1 MKYKH
6 LSIWERE
13 KIQELFWLKKSIRYT
28 AEVLNRSPASI
39 SRELRRNFPKEL
51 RMYTPRL
58 AHERA
63 LFKRTCRGRTERL
76 KTSGLR
82 EYVVSHLK
90 LGWSPEQISGTAKE
104 GKIGLISHEAIYQ
117 FVYAQ
122 IYRDGFGYV
131 KPGHEDLRMYLRRK
145 QNRRQSKGM
154 RKSQRIFRPKGIS
167 IDERPLIVDAR
178 VRIGDW
184 EGDTVESC
192 NHKPGVN
199 TLLERKTGLFLIT
212 KVEDKTSRATVLAV
226 EKRMSALPEVMKK
239 TITLDNG
246 PENRDWQMMEEKT
259 KLKTFFAHPYHSWE
273 RGANENANGL
283 LREYFPKGTDF
294 ATISDE
300 DLAAVEYRL
309 NSRPRKRL
317 GWLSPLQAMSVALQG

>member
-6 LSIWERE
+6 FSIEERE

-28 AEVLNRSPASI
+28 ATVLRRSPTSI
-39 SRELRRNFPKEL
+39 SRELKRNYPKEL
-51 RMYTPRL
+51 KRYTPRL

-63 LFKRTCRGRTERL
+63 LFQRTCRGRIERL
-76 KTSGLR
+76 KTGALR

-104 GKIGLISHEAIYQ
+104 EKVGLISHEAIYQ

-122 IYRDGFGYV
+122 VYRNGYGYV
-131 KPGHEDLRMYLRRK
+131 KPGHEDLRPYLRRK
-145 QNRRQSKGM
+145 QKRRQKKGM
-154 RKSQRIFRPKGIS
+154 RKSQRIFKPKGIS
-167 IDERPLIVDAR
+167 IDERPAIVDAR
-178 VRIGDW
+178 ARIGDW

-212 KVEDKTSRATVLAV
+212 RVENKTSKATVSAM
-226 EKRMSALPEVMKK
+226 EKRMSILPTIMKK

-246 PENRDWQMMEEKT
+246 PENSDWQTMEEKT
-259 KLKTFFAHPYHSWE
+259 NLKTFFAHPYHSWE

-283 LREYFPKGTDF
+283 LREYFPKRTDF
-294 ATISDE
+294 ATISDDE
-300 DLAAVEYRL
+300 LAEVEYRL

-317 GWLSPLQAMSVALQG
+317 GWMSPLQAMSVALGG

>member
-1 MKYKH
+1 M
-6 LSIWERE
+6 ERE
-13 KIQELFWLKKSIRYT
+13 KIQEWFWLKKSIRYM
-28 AEVLNRSPASI
+28 AEALNRSPSSI
-39 SRELRRNFPKEL
+39 SRELRRNFGKEY
-51 RMYTPRL
+51 RRYTPRV

-76 KTSGLR
+76 KTDDIR
-82 EYVVSHLK
+82 EYVVKHLK
-90 LGWSPEQISGTAKE
+90 LGWSPEQISGIAKE
-104 GKIGLISHEAIYQ
+104 EKVGLISHEAIYQ

-122 IYRDGFGYV
+122 VHRNGWGELR
-131 KPGHEDLRMYLRRK
+131 PGHEDLRPYLRRK
-145 QNRRQSKGM
+145 QKRRQKKGM
-154 RKSQRIFRPKGIS
+154 RKSQRIFRPKGVS
-167 IDERPLIVDAR
+167 IDERPAVVDMR
-178 VRIGDW
+178 TRIGDW

-212 KVEDKTSRATVLAV
+212 KVMDKTSRATISAMK
-226 EKRMSALPEVMKK
+226 KRMINLPEIMKQ

-246 PENRDWQMMEEKT
+246 PENSDWQTMEEKT

-300 DLAAVEYRL
+300 EIEAVELQL

-317 GWLSPLQAMSVALQG
+317 GWLSPLQAMSVALGG

>member
-1 MKYKH
+1 MKYEH

-13 KIQELFWLKKSIRYT
+13 KIQELFWQEKSIRYI
-28 AEVLNRSPASI
+28 AVILKRSPASI
-39 SRELRRNFPKEL
+39 SRELRRNYPKEFK
-51 RMYTPRL
+51 RYTPRL

-63 LFKRTCRGRTERL
+63 LLKRTCRGRRERL
-76 KTSGLR
+76 KTPSLR
-82 EYVVSHLK
+82 EYVVSRLK
-90 LGWSPEQISGTAKE
+90 LGWSPEQVSGTAKKE
-104 GKIGLISHEAIYQ
+104 KIGLISHEAIYQ

-122 IYRDGFGYV
+122 IHRNGWGYLR
-131 KPGHEDLRMYLRRK
+131 PGHEDLRIYLRRK
-145 QNRRQSKGM
+145 QKRRQKKGM

-167 IDERPLIVDAR
+167 IDERPVIVDTR

-192 NHKPGVN
+192 NHRPGVN
-199 TLLERKTGLFLIT
+199 TLLERKTGLFLVT
-212 KVEDKTSRATVLAV
+212 KVRDKTSRATINAM
-226 EKRMSALPEVMKK
+226 EQRMNALPAIMKQ

-246 PENRDWQMMEEKT
+246 PENSDWQMMEEKT

-294 ATISDE
+294 ATISDDE
-300 DLAAVEYRL
+300 LADVEYRL

-317 GWLSPLQAMSVALQG
+317 GFLSPLQAMSVALGG

>member
-6 LSIWERE
+6 LNILERE
-13 KIQELFWLKKSIRYT
+13 KIQELFWLKKSVRYI
-28 AEVLNRSPASI
+28 AEALNRSPASI
-39 SRELRRNFPKEL
+39 SRELRRNFPKEHK
-51 RMYTPRL
+51 RYTPRL

-76 KTSGLR
+76 KTHAIR

-90 LGWSPEQISGTAKE
+90 LGWSPAQISAVAKKE
-104 GKIGLISHEAIYQ
+104 KIGLISHEAIYQ

-122 IYRDGFGYV
+122 IHRNGYGYLR
-131 KPGHEDLRMYLRRK
+131 PGHEDLRIYLRRK
-145 QNRRQSKGM
+145 QKRRQKKGM
-154 RKSQRIFRPKGIS
+154 RKSQRIFRPRGVS
-167 IDERPLIVDAR
+167 IDERPKIVDAR

-192 NHKPGVN
+192 DHKPGVN

-212 KVEDKTSRATVLAV
+212 KVLDKTSRATVLAM
-226 EKRMSALPEVMKK
+226 EKRMNVLPGIMKK

-246 PENRDWQMMEEKT
+246 PENSDWQTMEEKT
-259 KLKTFFAHPYHSWE
+259 KLRTFFAHPYHSWE

-294 ATISDE
+294 ATIPNE
-300 DLAAVEYRL
+300 EIEAVEFRL

-317 GWLSPLQAMSVALQG
+317 GWMSPLQAMSVALGG

>member
-13 KIQELFWLKKSIRYT
+13 KIQELFWLKKSIRQI
-28 AEVLNRSPASI
+28 AETLNRSPASI
-39 SRELRRNFPKEL
+39 SRELRRNFPKEHKV
-51 RMYTPRL
+51 YTPRL
-58 AHERA
+58 AEERA
-63 LFKRTCRGRTERL
+63 LFKRTCRGRTDRL
-76 KTSGLR
+76 KTSAIR

-90 LGWSPEQISGTAKE
+90 LGWSPEQISAMVRKE
-104 GKIGLISHEAIYQ
+104 NIGLISHEAIYQ

-122 IYRDGFGYV
+122 IYRNGYGYT
-131 KPGHEDLRMYLRRK
+131 KPGHEDLRIYLRRK
-145 QNRRQSKGM
+145 QNRRQKKGM
-154 RKSQRIFRPKGIS
+154 RKSQRIFRLKGVS
-167 IDERPLIVDAR
+167 IDERPLIVDTRA
-178 VRIGDW
+178 RIGDW

-212 KVEDKTSRATVLAV
+212 RVKDKTSRATVSAV
-226 EKRMSALPEVMKK
+226 EKRMSILPEIMKQ

-246 PENRDWQMMEEKT
+246 PENSDWQMMEEKT

-317 GWLSPLQAMSVALQG
+317 GFLSPLQAVSVALRG

>member
-1 MKYKH
+1 MKYEH
-6 LSIWERE
+6 LSILERE

-28 AEVLNRSPASI
+28 AKVLHRSPASI
-39 SRELRRNFPKEL
+39 SRELRRNYPEEL
-51 RMYTPRL
+51 KRYTPRL

-76 KTSGLR
+76 KTSALR
-82 EYVVSHLK
+82 EYVVGHLK

-104 GKIGLISHEAIYQ
+104 EKIGLISHEAIYQ

-122 IYRDGFGYV
+122 IHRSGYGYL
-131 KPGHEDLRMYLRRK
+131 KPGHEDLRIYLRRK
-145 QNRRQSKGM
+145 QKRRQKKGM

-178 VRIGDW
+178 ARIGDW

-199 TLLERKTGLFLIT
+199 TLLERKTGLFFVT
-212 KVEDKTSRATVLAV
+212 RVVDKTSTATVDAIK
-226 EKRMSALPEVMKK
+226 KRMISLPSVMKK

-246 PENRDWQMMEEKT
+246 PENSNWQMIEEKT

-300 DLAAVEYRL
+300 EIEAVEFRL

-317 GWLSPLQAMSVALQG
+317 GWLSPLQAMSVALGG

>member
-6 LSIWERE
+6 LSILERE
-13 KIQELFWLKKSIRYT
+13 KIQELFWQKKSIRYISK
-28 AEVLNRSPASI
+28 VIHRSPSSI
-39 SRELRRNFPKEL
+39 SRELTRNFPAK
-51 RMYTPRL
+51 RPRYTPRL
-58 AHERA
+58 ANERA

-76 KTSGLR
+76 KTYALR
-82 EYVVSHLK
+82 AYVVNQLK
-90 LGWSPEQISGTAKE
+90 QGWSPAQISAVARKE
-104 GKIGLISHEAIYQ
+104 NIGHISHEAIYQ

-122 IYRDGFGYV
+122 IHRSGHGYV

-145 QNRRQSKGM
+145 QKRRQRKGM
-154 RKSQRIFRPKGIS
+154 RKSQRIFRPKGVS
-167 IDERPLIVDAR
+167 IDERPQIVDAR
-178 VRIGDW
+178 KRIGDW

-212 KVEDKTSRATVLAV
+212 RLRDKTSMATVHAM
-226 EKRMSALPEVMKK
+226 EKRMTCIPTTMKK

-246 PENRDWQMMEEKT
+246 PENSDWQTIEKET
-259 KLKTFFAHPYHSWE
+259 ELQTFFAHPYHSWE

-294 ATISDE
+294 STISDDE
-300 DLAAVEYRL
+300 LAEVEYRL

-317 GWLSPLQAMSVALQG
+317 DWLSPLQAVSVALGG

>member
-1 MKYKH
+1 MQYKH
-6 LSIWERE
+6 LNIEERE
-13 KIQELFWLKKSIRYT
+13 RIQELFWQKKSARYI
-28 AEVLNRSPASI
+28 ADVLGRSSSSI
-39 SRELRRNFPKEL
+39 SRELKRNFGKE
-51 RMYTPRL
+51 RKVYAPRI
-58 AHERA
+58 AHARA

-76 KTSGLR
+76 KTQAIR
-82 EYVVSHLK
+82 EYVVSNLK
-90 LGWSPEQISGTAKE
+90 LGWSPAQISAVAKKE
-104 GKIGLISHEAIYQ
+104 NIGLISHEAIYQ

-122 IYRDGFGYV
+122 IHRNGYGYL
-131 KPGHEDLRMYLRRK
+131 KPGHDDLRPYLRRK
-145 QNRRQSKGM
+145 QKRRQKKGM

-167 IDERPLIVDAR
+167 IDERPKIVDAR

-199 TLLERKTGLFLIT
+199 TLLERKTGLYLIT
-212 KVEDKTSRATVLAV
+212 RVTDKTSKATISAM
-226 EKRMSALPEVMKK
+226 EQRMNTLPKIMKQ

-246 PENRDWQMMEEKT
+246 PENSDWQLMEERT

-294 ATISDE
+294 STISDDE
-300 DLAAVEYRL
+300 LAEVEYRL

-317 GWLSPLQAMSVALQG
+317 GWMSPLQAVSGALHG